1 MTMGNADA
9 FIPPIPFSAALFVGM
24 LACMELGRRL
34 GKWRIRQDP
43 KALEG
48 LGVVDGAVFGLYGLL
63 IAFVFLGAPA
73 RFDARRNLI
82 AQETNAV
89 GTAYLRL
96 DLLPPDAQPALRE
109 LFRRYLDS
117 RLEFTRSANLA
128 ADREIFARSGELQQ
142 QIWNAAVAAT
152 RRPEAHPDAG
162 KLLIPAL
169 NDMIDITTTRL
180 MAVRTHPPHIVYG
193 LLFVLALVCASL
205 AGFGMA
211 GSTRRSWIH
220 ILSFALISVI
230 TVYTILDIEYP
241 RIGLVRLDAYDDVMA
256 DLRATMK

>member
-1 MTMGNADA
+1 MGDADSVIA
-9 FIPPIPFSAALFVGM
+9 AVPFAAALFVGM

-34 GKWRIRQDP
+34 GKWRLAVDP

-48 LGVVDGAVFGLYGLL
+48 LGAVEGAVFGLYGLL

-73 RFDARRNLI
+73 RFDARRHLI
-82 AQETNAV
+82 AEEANAI
-89 GTAYLRL
+89 GTAYLRV
-96 DLLPPDAQPALRE
+96 DLLPADAQPGLRE

-117 RLEFTRSANLA
+117 RLEFTRSADLK
-128 ADREIFARSGELQQ
+128 ADQQILDRSTGFQQ
-142 QIWNAAVAAT
+142 QIWNAAVVAT

-169 NDMIDITTTRL
+169 NDMIDISTTRL
-180 MAVRTHPPHIVYG
+180 MAVKTHPPHIVYG
-193 LLFVLALVCASL
+193 LLFVLALVSSSL

-211 GSTRRSWIH
+211 GRASRSWIH
-220 ILSFALISVI
+220 MLSFALITVI

-241 RIGLVRLDAYDDVMA
+241 RMGLVRLDAFDHVMA
-256 DLRATMK
+256 DLRSSMK

>member
-1 MTMGNADA
+1 MVGADA
-9 FIPPIPFSAALFVGM
+9 IIPSVPFSVALFVGM
-24 LACMELGRRL
+24 LVCMELGRRL
-34 GKWRIRQDP
+34 GKWRLARDP
-43 KALEG
+43 TALEG
-48 LGVVDGAVFGLYGLL
+48 LAVVDGAVFGLYGLL
-63 IAFVFLGAPA
+63 IAFAFQGAPA

-82 AQETNAV
+82 AEEANRI

-96 DLLPPDAQPALRE
+96 DLLPPDARPALRE

-117 RLEFTRSANLA
+117 RLEFTRSAHVA
-128 ADREIFARSGELQQ
+128 EDREIFARSAVLQQ
-142 QIWNAAVAAT
+142 QIWNAALDAT

-169 NDMIDITTTRL
+169 NEMIDITTTRF

-193 LLFVLALVCASL
+193 LLFVLGLVCSSL

-211 GSTRRSWIH
+211 GRARRSWIH

-241 RIGLVRLDAYDDVMA
+241 RVGLVRLDAYDNVMA
-256 DLRATMK
+256 SLRATMR

>member
-1 MTMGNADA
+1 MGDADSVIA
-9 FIPPIPFSAALFVGM
+9 AAPFAAALFVGM
-24 LACMELGRRL
+24 LVCMELGRRL
-34 GKWRIRQDP
+34 GKWRIAQDP

-48 LGVVDGAVFGLYGLL
+48 LGPVEGAVFGLYGLL

-73 RFDARRNLI
+73 RFDARRHLI
-82 AQETNAV
+82 AEETNTV

-117 RLEFTRSANLA
+117 RLEFTRSADLA
-128 ADREIFARSGELQQ
+128 ADRQILARSAGFQQ
-142 QIWNAAVAAT
+142 QIWNAALAAT

-169 NDMIDITTTRL
+169 NEMFDIATTRL

-193 LLFVLALVCASL
+193 LLFVLALVSSTL

-211 GSTRRSWIH
+211 GRARRSWIH
-220 ILSFALISVI
+220 VLSFVLITVI
-230 TVYTILDIEYP
+230 TVYVILDIEYP
-241 RIGLVRLDAYDDVMA
+241 RMGLVRLDPYDQVMM
-256 DLRATMK
+256 DLRSSMK

>member
-1 MTMGNADA
+1 MGGTDSA
-9 FIPPIPFSAALFVGM
+9 IPPIPFSVALFVGM
-24 LACMELGRRL
+24 LVCMEIGRRL
-34 GKWRIRQDP
+34 GKRRIAQDP

-48 LGVVDGAVFGLYGLL
+48 LAVVDGAVFGLYGLL

-82 AQETNAV
+82 AQETNAI

-96 DLLPPDAQPALRE
+96 DLLPADARPALRE

-117 RLEFTRSANLA
+117 RVAFTRSAHIEE
-128 ADREIFARSGELQQ
+128 DRELFARSARFQQ
-142 QIWNAAVAAT
+142 QIWDAALAAT
-152 RRPEAHPDAG
+152 RRPDAYPDAG
-162 KLLIPAL
+162 RLVIPAV
-169 NDMIDITTTRL
+169 NDMIDITTTRF
-180 MAVRTHPPHIVYG
+180 MAVRTHPPKIVYG
-193 LLFVLALVCASL
+193 LLFVLALVSSSL

-211 GSTRRSWIH
+211 GRARRSWIH
-220 ILSFALISVI
+220 IFSFALITVI

-241 RIGLVRLDAYDDVMA
+241 RIGLVRLDAYDHVMA

>member
-1 MTMGNADA
+1 MGDADA
-9 FIPPIPFSAALFVGM
+9 VIAAVPFAAALFAGM

-34 GKWRIRQDP
+34 GKLRLSRDP

-48 LGVVDGAVFGLYGLL
+48 LGAVEGAVFGLYGLL

-82 AQETNAV
+82 AQEANAI

-96 DLLPPDAQPALRE
+96 DLLPPDVQPGLRE
-109 LFRRYLDS
+109 LFRRYLEA
-117 RLEFTRSANLA
+117 RLEFTRSADLA
-128 ADREIFARSGELQQ
+128 ADRQILIRSAGFQQ
-142 QIWNAAVAAT
+142 QIWNTAVAAT
-152 RRPEAHPDAG
+152 RRPEAHPNAAL
-162 KLLIPAL
+162 LLIPAL
-169 NDMIDITTTRL
+169 NDMFDITTTRL

-193 LLFVLALVCASL
+193 LLFVLALVSASL

-211 GSTRRSWIH
+211 GRARRSWIH
-220 ILSFALISVI
+220 ILSFTLITVI

-241 RIGLVRLDAYDDVMA
+241 RMGLVRLDAFDQVMS
-256 DLRATMK
+256 DLRSSMK

>member
-1 MTMGNADA
+1 MGGADSV
-9 FIPPIPFSAALFVGM
+9 ISPIPFSVALFVGM
-24 LACMELGRRL
+24 LVCMEIGRRL
-34 GKWRIRQDP
+34 GKWRIARDP

-48 LGVVDGAVFGLYGLL
+48 LAVVDGAVFGLYGLL
-63 IAFVFLGAPA
+63 IAFAFLGAPA
-73 RFDARRNLI
+73 RFDARRSLI
-82 AQETNAV
+82 AEEANRI

-96 DLLPPDAQPALRE
+96 DLLPPDAQPRMRE

-117 RLEFTRSANLA
+117 RVEFTRSADIA
-128 ADREIFARSGELQQ
+128 ADREIFARSSALQQ
-142 QIWNAAVAAT
+142 QIWDAALAAT
-152 RRPEAHPDAG
+152 RHPDAHPDAG

-169 NDMIDITTTRL
+169 NEMSDITTTRL

-193 LLFVLALVCASL
+193 LLFVLALVCSSL

-211 GSTRRSWIH
+211 GRTRRSWIH

-230 TVYTILDIEYP
+230 TVYAILDIEYP
-241 RIGLVRLDAYDDVMA
+241 RIGLVRLDAYDDVMS